1 MELLDTTRAV
11 ETPEGINLN
20 LRFAGPVPRA
30 LAWGIDS
37 LIKHSILFGALLFLG
52 FLGQTG
58 FGLWLIALFT
68 MEWFYPVLFEVF
80 REGATPGKKVF
91 GIKVVNDDGT
101 PIDPSASLIRNLLR
115 AVDFLPLAYGFGLL
129 SMLFN
134 HNFQRLGDL
143 AAGTLVIYHDQP
155 FINPQLHKGPLQ
167 KPLFPLTSNEQ
178 RLIIQFAERSPR
190 LNPERQDELAKLLL
204 PLNSTPESTQALL
217 ANARWLIGEK
227 PKQMDLSR

>member
-1 MELLDTTRAV
+1 MELLDTIRAV

-30 LAWGIDS
+30 LAWSIDS
-37 LIKHSILFGALLFLG
+37 LIKYSILLGALFFLS

-68 MEWFYPVLFEVF
+68 MEWFYPVLFEVL

-91 GIKVVNDDGT
+91 GIKVINANGT
-101 PIDPSASLIRNLLR
+101 PVDISASLIRNLLR
-115 AVDFLPLAYGFGLL
+115 AVDFLPLAYGFGFI
-129 SMLFN
+129 SMLLN

-155 FINPQLHKGPLQ
+155 VINPQLYKGPLQ

-178 RLIIQFAERSPR
+178 RLIIQFAERSPQ
-190 LNPERQDELAKLLL
+190 LSPQRQDELATLLS

-217 ANARWLIGEK
+217 ANARWLLGEN
-227 PKQMDLSR
+227 PNEMDSRP